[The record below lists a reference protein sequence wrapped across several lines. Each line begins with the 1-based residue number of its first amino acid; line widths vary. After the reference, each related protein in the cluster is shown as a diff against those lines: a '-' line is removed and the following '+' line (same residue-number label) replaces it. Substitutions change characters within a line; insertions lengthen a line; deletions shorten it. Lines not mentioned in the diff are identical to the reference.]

1 MSGFSFIMQRCDDNL
16 PVSSALTKDL
26 QVCLVGENAVAG
38 GVGGFFRDFLRLQ
51 FFDSGGGGIIADA
64 QSGSGSLD
72 INDGV
77 LLQKI
82 KYSPHI
88 LKQHT

>member
-1 MSGFSFIMQRCDDNL
+1 MRAALVVSFGI
-16 PVSSALTKDL
+16 SSA
-26 QVCLVGENAVAG
+26 CS
-38 GVGGFFRDFLRLQ
+38 

-88 LKQHT
+88 LKQYT